1 MHFFFLPNTLHIPQL
16 TYLYL
21 LFNMMY
27 VEEVR
32 MTTAV
37 LEAILSDTHGNF
49 GSCLL
54 NNYFLLYT
62 TKNICTFQRR
72 SELVPHHPTIPVINE
87 V

>member
-1 MHFFFLPNTLHIPQL
+1 
-16 TYLYL
+16 
-21 LFNMMY
+21 MMY

-37 LEAILSDTHGNF
+37 LYAALSDAHGNF

-54 NNYFLLYT
+54 NNYFPLYI

-72 SELVPHHPTIPVINE
+72 SELVPHTANYPCYQ
-87 V
+87 